1 MRIWTKIK
9 RGLRL
14 AVRRE
19 DGTATIEFVILF
31 PALMTLFLS
40 SFEVSVL
47 LLRSVMLDKA
57 LDTTV
62 RELRLGWVADP
73 TAAGLRKQLC
83 DRTPIIPDCMNQMMI
98 ELQPISTETWTFPAD
113 MVSCIE
119 KSADIQPSVETNFG
133 TANDLMIVR
142 ACAIMKPWFYA
153 TGLGLKLP
161 LVDGQNYAIVSSSA
175 FVNEPGAGS

>member
-9 RGLRL
+9 RGLKL

-83 DRTPIIPDCMNQMMI
+83 DRTPIVPDCMNQMMI

-142 ACAIMKPWFYA
+142 ACAKVDPFFAPSPY
-153 TGLGLKLP
+153 LLDLVP
-161 LVDGQNYAIVSSSA
+161 VDGSNQYAVVAAST
-175 FVNEPGAGS
+175 FVNEP

>member
-83 DRTPIIPDCMNQMMI
+83 DRTPIIPDCMNSMLI
-98 ELQPISTETWTFPAD
+98 ELQPVSKSSWTPLPKQAT
-113 MVSCIE
+113 C
-119 KSADIQPSVETNFG
+119 
-133 TANDLMIVR
+133 NDRSRTTSRPPRRRVR
-142 ACAIMKPWFYA
+142 FC
-153 TGLGLKLP
+153 T
-161 LVDGQNYAIVSSSA
+161 SRR
-175 FVNEPGAGS
+175 